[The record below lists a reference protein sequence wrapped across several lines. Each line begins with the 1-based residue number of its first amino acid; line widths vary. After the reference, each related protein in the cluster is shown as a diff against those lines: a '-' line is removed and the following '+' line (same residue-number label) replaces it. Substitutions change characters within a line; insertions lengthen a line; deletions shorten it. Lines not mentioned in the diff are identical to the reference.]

1 MTTPEIDPTIWQ
13 KMTEWLW
20 AVLLLPV
27 GALWKK
33 VDNSASKEEIK
44 DIVKSIKDSMDSH
57 AKDDKETRTEIR
69 DTQKQIFQ
77 RLDQQDKLLTQIDT
91 TLTLKLGD
99 LRKK

>member
-1 MTTPEIDPTIWQ
+1 MTTPEIDPSIWKQ
-13 KMTEWLW
+13 MTEWLW

-91 TLTLKLGD
+91 TITLKL
-99 LRKK
+99 K